1 MSGVTDTPMANAQT
15 PENPVATPQVLR
27 PRHLIGVRDVG
38 RRTGLIV
45 AWAILVLVFSILR
58 PNIFPTVGNFSS
70 IFGAQS
76 VVVMLGLAL
85 LIPITAGD
93 YDLSIAS
100 VLTVSSL
107 IVAILTA
114 QDHWAVVPAA
124 VVALLFG
131 LVVGLVNGI
140 VSVAFD
146 IDPFIVTLGM
156 STALEGVA
164 LWISNS
170 NTISGLSPG
179 LVAVVAGDHFLGL
192 PLEFYMAIAG
202 ALIIFYVLEFTP
214 VGRRLLFVGRNR
226 TVSKLSGIKVARV
239 RIGGLATSGFIAAL
253 AGIMYAGTT
262 GSADPTAGSAFLLP
276 AFAAVFLGATS
287 IVPGRF
293 NPWGTLI
300 AVYFLVTG
308 ITGLEILGLP
318 DFIQQIFYGG
328 ALVLA
333 VVLSQVVK
341 GRAAR
346 RESEL

>member
-1 MSGVTDTPMANAQT
+1 MSLVTDTQKTVTSTAKPSAPGPSRM
-15 PENPVATPQVLR
+15 VFY
-27 PRHLIGVRDVG
+27 RDIG
-38 RRTGLIV
+38 RRTGLV
-45 AWAILVLVFSILR
+45 AAWAILVLVFGIMR
-58 PNIFPTVGNFSS
+58 PDTFLTIDNFAS

-76 VVVMLGLAL
+76 VVGMLALAL

-124 VVALLFG
+124 IVALLFG
-131 LVVGLVNGI
+131 LVVGFLNGVI
-140 VSVAFD
+140 SVFFD

-156 STALEGVA
+156 STALEGIA

-179 LVAVVAGDHFLGL
+179 LVAVVAGDRFLGI
-192 PLEFYMAIAG
+192 PLEFYIALAG
-202 ALIIFYVLEFTP
+202 GLVVFYVLEFTP

-226 TVSKLSGIKVARV
+226 TVSKLSGINVARV
-239 RIGGLATSGFIAAL
+239 RIGGLTTSGLVAAL
-253 AGIMYAGTT
+253 AGLMYAGTT
-262 GSADPTAGSAFLLP
+262 GSADPTSGSSFLLP

-287 IVPGRF
+287 IVPGRY

-308 ITGLEILGLP
+308 ITGLEILGAP

-333 VVLSQVVK
+333 VVLSQIVK

-346 RESEL
+346 RESAL